1 VDNMLGCCGMVMCY
15 SWTRMI
21 VN

>member
-1 VDNMLGCCGMVMCY
+1 MLGCCGMVMCY